1 MKKALKII
9 LPLILIGMIFS
20 IQKVQ
25 AAYNITVGSIYD
37 YNVNAS
43 NTDVTL
49 GINEAHKV
57 GFTLEGQ
64 DFGINTA
71 VSLNVTT
78 VLPILVLYNITVGD
92 YSEEE
97 TAIIFDPLILLSMM
111 VYPLGILEG
120 VTLNDW
126 NQSEM
131 EDLHLGILMVPFLSV
146 VSSTWSDWIDI
157 VNEVNENGTLA
168 SETYGEGLALKAKYT
183 NNTDDFIVEFNMR
196 GDLSENITSVDASAI
211 VDVSINH
218 KLLFAYTKTSGVMLG
233 IKMEG
238 EISGF
243 SDGTLLDIGYS
254 YSTEQV
260 GYDLPAYDL
269 DRATWPLPGFEFW
282 FTISTIGLIAI
293 FIPIIKKRR

>member
-1 MKKALKII
+1 
-9 LPLILIGMIFS
+9 
-20 IQKVQ
+20 
-25 AAYNITVGSIYD
+25 
-37 YNVNAS
+37 
-43 NTDVTL
+43 
-49 GINEAHKV
+49 
-57 GFTLEGQ
+57 
-64 DFGINTA
+64 
-71 VSLNVTT
+71 
-78 VLPILVLYNITVGD
+78 
-92 YSEEE
+92 
-97 TAIIFDPLILLSMM
+97 M